1 MKFIEK
7 LLLKNLSDENKT
19 AVSIGASGEETA
31 VKILKKHGYKILE
44 KNYRTKMGEIDIIAL
59 DGEYTCFV
67 EVKLRKNDDFG
78 SPGDFIDERK
88 QQKIIKTAQYYAVE
102 KGIYD
107 SPMRFDAVL
116 INADFSKKNRKF
128 EAEVIKDAFRLQ
140 GV

>member
-7 LLLKNLSDENKT
+7 LLSKNSSDKNIT

-31 VKILKKHGYKILE
+31 VKILKKEGYKILE
-44 KNYRTKMGEIDIIAL
+44 RNYRTKMGEIDIIAL

-67 EVKLRKNDDFG
+67 EVKFRKNDNFG
-78 SPGDFIDERK
+78 DPGDFIDERK
-88 QQKIIKTAQYYAVE
+88 RQKIIKTAQYYAVK

-116 INADFSKKNRKF
+116 INAEKGKNKG
-128 EAEVIKDAFRLQ
+128 AEVIKDAFRL
-140 GV
+140 